1 MLPVNKFVCIYSIK
15 NLHTA
20 VLNVFVFGRRRVKN
34 IKKEKLNQYIKLCK
48 LSGES
53 KNCTN

>member
-1 MLPVNKFVCIYSIK
+1 MLPVNKIVCIYSIK

-53 KNCTN
+53 KNFTN